1 MSKLQTWYS
10 IAFSVILWV
19 TKEMNYLMLTFL
31 GLTMASNE
39 PHIVS
44 GKMIDMDTGE
54 VVIVFPE
61 KKILKDLTADF
72 SDIWGRDKNTNENY
86 NSQTSGIYSL
96 DGAMSK
102 SEKETTSCSS
112 TGSCDGGVSLDKST
126 NDNY

>member
-1 MSKLQTWYS
+1 
-10 IAFSVILWV
+10 
-19 TKEMNYLMLTFL
+19 MNYLMLTFL

-54 VVIVFPE
+54 VVFVFPE
-61 KKILKDLTADF
+61 KKILKDPTADF
-72 SDIWGRDKNTNENY
+72 SDIWGKDKNTNENY
-86 NSQTSGIYSL
+86 NSQTSGVYSL
-96 DGAMSK
+96 DGATSK

>member
-1 MSKLQTWYS
+1 
-10 IAFSVILWV
+10 
-19 TKEMNYLMLTFL
+19 MNYLMLTFL

-54 VVIVFPE
+54 VVFVFPE
-61 KKILKDLTADF
+61 KKILKDSKADF
-72 SDIWGRDKNTNENY
+72 SDIWGKDQNTYENN
-86 NSQTSGIYSL
+86 NSQTSSVYSL
-96 DGAMSK
+96 DGAISK

-112 TGSCDGGVSLDKST
+112 TGSCDGSVSLDKST

>member
-1 MSKLQTWYS
+1 
-10 IAFSVILWV
+10 
-19 TKEMNYLMLTFL
+19 MNYLMLTFL

-54 VVIVFPE
+54 VVFVFPE
-61 KKILKDLTADF
+61 KKILKDFTADF
-72 SDIWGRDKNTNENY
+72 SDIWGKDENTYEYN
-86 NSQTSGIYSL
+86 NSQTSGVYSL
-96 DGAMSK
+96 DGEMSK